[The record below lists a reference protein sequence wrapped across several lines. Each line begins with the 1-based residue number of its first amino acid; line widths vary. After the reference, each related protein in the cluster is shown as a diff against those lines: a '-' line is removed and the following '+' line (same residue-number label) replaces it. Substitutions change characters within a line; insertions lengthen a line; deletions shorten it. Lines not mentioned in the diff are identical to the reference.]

1 MTPPG
6 RRCRCPRPLRSRTFV
21 RRCAS
26 GAGSG
31 GWPASLK
38 ATGRWAVPET
48 IRPKRS
54 APHGIP
60 PDQLRPSALAPHMAH
75 APDPNEAIQR
85 FLGQWSPLT
94 RAEALHLALQSL
106 RDRVEP
112 DRVLACELAWEVH
125 AKGYWSQVRNAD
137 GTTYPTEE
145 DYFRHVLGLASWRT
159 AYKRLAIGRMLTRF
173 EEPERSLL
181 RSSLAAVGLAK
192 ATVVAPA
199 IERVEEWRTW
209 LQCASEMSTVLL
221 QAKVSEALDALP
233 RGREPAPPGERF
245 RHAVLAAM
253 PDIEAM
259 EVVERFFHLGKR
271 VVASPNPI
279 AIFLAGC
286 RECLPEWELQAAKC
300 PPASSSVSNSPVC
313 RRGQTSF

>member
-1 MTPPG
+1 
-6 RRCRCPRPLRSRTFV
+6 
-21 RRCAS
+21 
-26 GAGSG
+26 
-31 GWPASLK
+31 
-38 ATGRWAVPET
+38 
-48 IRPKRS
+48 
-54 APHGIP
+54 
-60 PDQLRPSALAPHMAH
+60 MAQV
-75 APDPNEAIQR
+75 PDPNEPIQR
-85 FLGQWSPLT
+85 FLGQWSSLT
-94 RAEALHLALQSL
+94 RAEAIHLALQSL

-112 DRVLACELAWEVH
+112 DRMLACELAWEAH

-181 RSSLAAVGLAK
+181 RSGLAAVGLAK

-199 IERVEEWRTW
+199 IERFEGWRTW
-209 LQCASEMSTVLL
+209 LQCASELSTVLL

-245 RHAVLAAM
+245 RRDVLSAM

-259 EVVERFFHLGKR
+259 ELVEHFFHLGKR
-271 VVASPNPI
+271 VVGSPNPI

-286 RECLPEWELQAAKC
+286 RECLPEWELQAAKR
-300 PPASSSVSNSPVC
+300 PPGVSAASTSSVCP
-313 RRGQTSF
+313 RGQNSI

>member
-1 MTPPG
+1 MTH
-6 RRCRCPRPLRSRTFV
+6 T
-21 RRCAS
+21 
-26 GAGSG
+26 
-31 GWPASLK
+31 
-38 ATGRWAVPET
+38 
-48 IRPKRS
+48 
-54 APHGIP
+54 
-60 PDQLRPSALAPHMAH
+60 
-75 APDPNEAIQR
+75 PDPNEAIQR

-199 IERVEEWRTW
+199 IERFGGVADLASVRKRT
-209 LQCASEMSTVLL
+209 ADG
-221 QAKVSEALDALP
+221 A
-233 RGREPAPPGERF
+233 PAGEGFGGAR
-245 RHAVLAAM
+245 
-253 PDIEAM
+253 
-259 EVVERFFHLGKR
+259 
-271 VVASPNPI
+271 
-279 AIFLAGC
+279 
-286 RECLPEWELQAAKC
+286 C
-300 PPASSSVSNSPVC
+300 PPAGSRAGPSRRALPAGRAERHAGHRGDGVGRTLLPPREA
-313 RRGQTSF
+313 RRGLAEPDRDLPGGLPRMSPGVGTAGRQALAGTLLSVRFVRLPPWANLGLTQMRRSRILRAGVRIG